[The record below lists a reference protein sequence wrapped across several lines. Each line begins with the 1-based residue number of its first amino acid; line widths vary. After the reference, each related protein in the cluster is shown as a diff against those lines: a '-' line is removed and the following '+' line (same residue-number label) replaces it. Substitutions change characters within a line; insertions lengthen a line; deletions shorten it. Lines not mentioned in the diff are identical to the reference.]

1 MEITKPKRL
10 FTLFCPSLNTAGAFF
25 WITVMEEATTDRVA
39 DVVVVGSAAAVLSNI
54 ESIALIFSL
63 LAGGTYYTI
72 KAIQALKNK

>member
-1 MEITKPKRL
+1 
-10 FTLFCPSLNTAGAFF
+10 
-25 WITVMEEATTDRVA
+25 MEEATTDRVA
-39 DVVVVGSAAAVLSNI
+39 DGVVVGSAAAVLSNI

>member
-1 MEITKPKRL
+1 MIRKAVPAGLPFFMDEI
-10 FTLFCPSLNTAGAFF
+10 
-25 WITVMEEATTDRVA
+25 MEEATTDRVA

-63 LAGGTYYTI
+63 VAGGIYYTI